1 MPWRGVPHTGHASA
15 FNLISAPQHAQKAA
29 ISFALHNCFVC
40 WMSAATARIQDVLT
54 SSAGQGCFGFTVKSF
69 RSMASPITL

>member
-29 ISFALHNCFVC
+29 ISFALHQLFCLLDERGNGED
-40 WMSAATARIQDVLT
+40 SG
-54 SSAGQGCFGFTVKSF
+54 GQGCFGFAVKSF
-69 RSMASPITL
+69 RSMASPIAL